1 MSATP
6 LPSRL
11 GRFYVLLALLSASG
25 LLLSHLF
32 YLVMR
37 RRWLHMPF
45 RQAWPRLFAGIAL
58 AAMVLIVVNAF
69 LSRYALPDASP
80 HHNFRPAAV
89 LIDWLVYAFL
99 YSLWLTIYLAV
110 HEFRRRRAAEVH
122 ALRLDLVAREAQL
135 RGLRAQLNPHFLF
148 NCLNGLRELIVEDP
162 KRAQS
167 MVTQLSALLRY
178 ALESDQKEQV
188 PFEDESRAVK

>member
-1 MSATP
+1 MDASKLVSDRTKISKAYWACQVAGWSALWLFQVLVLAVVRSDPTMSATP

-80 HHNFRPAAV
+80 HH
-89 LIDWLVYAFL
+89 
-99 YSLWLTIYLAV
+99 
-110 HEFRRRRAAEVH
+110 
-122 ALRLDLVAREAQL
+122 
-135 RGLRAQLNPHFLF
+135 
-148 NCLNGLRELIVEDP
+148 
-162 KRAQS
+162 
-167 MVTQLSALLRY
+167 
-178 ALESDQKEQV
+178 
-188 PFEDESRAVK
+188 